1 MGKAGRWLRSI
12 LAGKKGGGRRRGNKE
27 GQCDATPFAELPAA
41 ASPREKKRWSFRRP
55 APPGKAAT
63 PSPSSAEPSVTGAAG
78 GLSVSVSVSERAL
91 EQSKHAVAVAAA
103 TAAAAD
109 AASAA
114 ATVICLTA
122 AEAEDDLYACP
133 IEEAAA
139 ATIQATFRG
148 YLVSFDDPNKFAN
161 FAVYP
166 ALCD

>member
-63 PSPSSAEPSVTGAAG
+63 PSSSIPEPSVTGAAG

-91 EQSKHAVAVAAA
+91 EPVAVAVA

-122 AEAEDDLYACP
+122 AEAEDDLYTCP

-166 ALCD
+166 A

>member
-12 LAGKKGGGRRRGNKE
+12 LAGKKGGRRRRGNKE

-63 PSPSSAEPSVTGAAG
+63 PSPSIPEPSVTGAAG

-91 EQSKHAVAVAAA
+91 EPVAVAVA

-109 AASAA
+109 AANAA
-114 ATVICLTA
+114 ATVICLTTA

-139 ATIQATFRG
+139 ARIQATFRG
-148 YLVSFDDPNKFAN
+148 YLVSSDQPSKFAN

-166 ALCD
+166 AQCD